1 MRFAAA
7 VRATRRPGAGPLDLP
22 AGNGIDHLELGP
34 PSRERKQ
41 SMRYFLP
48 LTLWMLT
55 LSAAFSLVDAA
66 DSPNA
71 KPPAN
76 ASPLELKTWKAL
88 QQPISLTMEEMPLSE
103 VLREIS
109 RQSGINLFLDS
120 LGLQEVGL
128 TPKTPVTIEVKG
140 IKSKSVLNLL
150 LEPMDLAYIIRD
162 EVVVITSRTRS
173 LGKPYVVSYPVAD
186 LAVPVPLAG
195 PVPADETEPVPNT
208 PAIDFESLIDLIQ
221 STVDP
226 ESWETVGGN
235 GSIQPHAASQS
246 LVIRQTSQ
254 THQRIEDLFTE
265 LRRQQDFQISLEM
278 HFLENVPEDFWE
290 QIGLDLD
297 KQKTARQ
304 QPQNNGPLEG
314 IILTDKEVALLL
326 NEAQN
331 NARTNLIQ
339 APQVTLLNAQT
350 AGVTNYTAG
359 GKQHPLQ
366 HPCYIQ
372 PVISTDRLDIR
383 LNLRISNPELS
394 AAAMWTCVNTVPD
407 RQTILIEIAQQKTEI
422 PVTVKTADTGE
433 LVYKYT
439 SVEQTRSFLFIRP
452 KIIVQDEEEKAL
464 FSGP

>member
-1 MRFAAA
+1 
-7 VRATRRPGAGPLDLP
+7 
-22 AGNGIDHLELGP
+22 
-34 PSRERKQ
+34 
-41 SMRYFLP
+41 MRYFLP

-55 LSAAFSLVDAA
+55 LAAAA
-66 DSPNA
+66 DSSNA

-76 ASPLELKTWKAL
+76 AAPHEFVTWKAL

-103 VLREIS
+103 VLRAIS
-109 RQSGINLFLDS
+109 RRSGINIFLDS

-140 IKSKSVLNLL
+140 IKAKSTLNLL
-150 LEPMDLAYIIRD
+150 LEPLDLAYIIRD

-195 PVPADETEPVPNT
+195 PVPADETASAANT
-208 PAIDFESLIDLIQ
+208 PAIDFESFIDLIQ

-226 ESWETVGGN
+226 DSWETVGGN
-235 GSIQPHAASQS
+235 GSIRPHAASQC

-290 QIGLDLD
+290 QISLDLD
-297 KQKTARQ
+297 LELNKQKTARQ
-304 QPQNNGPLEG
+304 QPQNNGPLGG

-331 NARTNLIQ
+331 NARANLIQ
-339 APQVTLLNAQT
+339 TPQVTLLNAQT
-350 AGVTNYTAG
+350 AAVTNYTAG
-359 GKQHPLQ
+359 GKQHSLE

-372 PVISTDRLDIR
+372 PVISADRREVR
-383 LNLRISNPELS
+383 LNLRISNPES
-394 AAAMWTCVNTVPD
+394 SGAVMWTCVNTVPD
-407 RQTILIEIAQQKTEI
+407 RQTILIELVQQKANQTGV
-422 PVTVKTADTGE
+422 PVTDKKADTK
-433 LVYKYT
+433 VFKNI
-439 SVEQTRSFLFIRP
+439 SVEQTRSFVLIRP
-452 KIIVQDEEEKAL
+452 KIIVQEEEEKAL
-464 FSGP
+464 FSGPEK

>member
-1 MRFAAA
+1 
-7 VRATRRPGAGPLDLP
+7 
-22 AGNGIDHLELGP
+22 
-34 PSRERKQ
+34 
-41 SMRYFLP
+41 MRYFLP

-208 PAIDFESLIDLIQ
+208 PAIDFE
-221 STVDP
+221 
-226 ESWETVGGN
+226 
-235 GSIQPHAASQS
+235 
-246 LVIRQTSQ
+246 
-254 THQRIEDLFTE
+254 
-265 LRRQQDFQISLEM
+265 
-278 HFLENVPEDFWE
+278 
-290 QIGLDLD
+290 
-297 KQKTARQ
+297 
-304 QPQNNGPLEG
+304 
-314 IILTDKEVALLL
+314 
-326 NEAQN
+326 
-331 NARTNLIQ
+331 
-339 APQVTLLNAQT
+339 
-350 AGVTNYTAG
+350 
-359 GKQHPLQ
+359 
-366 HPCYIQ
+366 
-372 PVISTDRLDIR
+372 
-383 LNLRISNPELS
+383 
-394 AAAMWTCVNTVPD
+394 
-407 RQTILIEIAQQKTEI
+407 
-422 PVTVKTADTGE
+422 
-433 LVYKYT
+433 
-439 SVEQTRSFLFIRP
+439 
-452 KIIVQDEEEKAL
+452 
-464 FSGP
+464 

>member
-1 MRFAAA
+1 MR
-7 VRATRRPGAGPLDLP
+7 
-22 AGNGIDHLELGP
+22 H
-34 PSRERKQ
+34 
-41 SMRYFLP
+41 YLP
-48 LTLWMLT
+48 LTFLMLT
-55 LSAAFSLVDAA
+55 LAAAFSLVDAA
-66 DSPNA
+66 DSSNA
-71 KPPAN
+71 KPPAH

-109 RQSGINLFLDS
+109 RRSDINLFLDS

-150 LEPMDLAYIIRD
+150 LEPLDLAYVMRD

-186 LAVPVPLAG
+186 LAVPIPLAG
-195 PVPADETEPVPNT
+195 PVPADETASAAKT

-226 ESWETVGGN
+226 DSWETVGGN

-246 LVIRQTSQ
+246 LVIRQTSK

-297 KQKTARQ
+297 LDKQKTARP
-304 QPQNNGPLEG
+304 QPQNNGPLGG

-372 PVISTDRLDIR
+372 PVISPDRREVR
-383 LNLRISNPELS
+383 LKLRISNPESS
-394 AAAMWTCVNTVPD
+394 AAAMWTCVNTVSD
-407 RQTILIEIAQQKTEI
+407 RQTILIEIAQQKTKI
-422 PVTVKTADTGE
+422 PVIVKTADTGE

-439 SVEQTRSFLFIRP
+439 SVEQTRSFLLIRP
-452 KIIVQDEEEKAL
+452 KIIVQEEEEKAL
-464 FSGP
+464 FSGPQK

>member
-1 MRFAAA
+1 MR
-7 VRATRRPGAGPLDLP
+7 
-22 AGNGIDHLELGP
+22 H
-34 PSRERKQ
+34 
-41 SMRYFLP
+41 FLP

-66 DSPNA
+66 DSSNA

-76 ASPLELKTWKAL
+76 TSPLELKTWKAL

-109 RQSGINLFLDS
+109 RRSGINLFLDS
-120 LGLQEVGL
+120 FGLEEVGL
-128 TPKTPVTIEVKG
+128 TPRTPVTIEVKG

-150 LEPMDLAYIIRD
+150 LEPLDLAYVMRD

-173 LGKPYVVSYPVAD
+173 LGKPYVASYPVAD
-186 LAVPVPLAG
+186 LAVPIPLAG
-195 PVPADETEPVPNT
+195 PVPADETASAANT

-226 ESWETVGGN
+226 DSWETVGGN
-235 GSIQPHAASQS
+235 GSIRPHAASQS

-254 THQRIEDLFTE
+254 THQRIEDLLTR
-265 LRRQQDFQISLEM
+265 LRRLQDCQVSLEM

-290 QIGLDLD
+290 QIGLDFDLD
-297 KQKTARQ
+297 KQKTARP
-304 QPQNNGPLEG
+304 QPQNNGPLGG

-326 NEAQN
+326 NEAQSK
-331 NARTNLIQ
+331 ARTNLIQ

-350 AGVTNYTAG
+350 AGVTNYTTG

-372 PVISTDRLDIR
+372 PVISADRRDVR
-383 LNLRISNPELS
+383 LNLRVSNPQSS

-407 RQTILIEIAQQKTEI
+407 HQTILIELVQQKANQTGV
-422 PVTVKTADTGE
+422 PVTDKKTDAK
-433 LVYKYT
+433 VFKNT
-439 SVEQTRSFLFIRP
+439 SAEQTRSFLLIRP
-452 KIIVQDEEEKAL
+452 KIIVQEEEEKAL
-464 FSGP
+464 FSGPQK

>member
-1 MRFAAA
+1 MR
-7 VRATRRPGAGPLDLP
+7 
-22 AGNGIDHLELGP
+22 H
-34 PSRERKQ
+34 
-41 SMRYFLP
+41 YLP
-48 LTLWMLT
+48 LTFLMLT
-55 LSAAFSLVDAA
+55 LAATLSLAGAA
-66 DSPNA
+66 DSSNA
-71 KPPAN
+71 KPPAH
-76 ASPLELKTWKAL
+76 ASPRELETWKAL
-88 QQPISLTMEEMPLSE
+88 QQPIALTMEEMPLSE

-109 RQSGINLFLDS
+109 RRSGINLFLDS
-120 LGLQEVGL
+120 FGLEEVGL
-128 TPKTPVTIEVKG
+128 TPRTPVTIEVKG

-150 LEPMDLAYIIRD
+150 LEPMDLAYVMRD

-173 LGKPYVVSYPVAD
+173 LGKPYVASYPVAD

-195 PVPADETEPVPNT
+195 PVPADETASAANT

-226 ESWETVGGN
+226 DSWETVGGN

-246 LVIRQTSQ
+246 LVIRQTSK

-297 KQKTARQ
+297 LDLDKQKTARP

-326 NEAQN
+326 NDAQN

-372 PVISTDRLDIR
+372 PVISADRREVR
-383 LNLRISNPELS
+383 LNLRISNPESS

-407 RQTILIEIAQQKTEI
+407 RQTIIIEIAQQKTKI
-422 PVTVKTADTGE
+422 PVTVKAADTGE

-439 SVEQTRSFLFIRP
+439 SVEQTRSFLLIRP
-452 KIIVQDEEEKAL
+452 KIIVQEEEEKVL
-464 FSGP
+464 FSGPQK

>member
-1 MRFAAA
+1 MR
-7 VRATRRPGAGPLDLP
+7 
-22 AGNGIDHLELGP
+22 H
-34 PSRERKQ
+34 
-41 SMRYFLP
+41 YLP
-48 LTLWMLT
+48 LTFLMLT
-55 LSAAFSLVDAA
+55 LAATLSLAGAA
-66 DSPNA
+66 DSSNA
-71 KPPAN
+71 KPPAH
-76 ASPLELKTWKAL
+76 ASPRELETWKAL
-88 QQPISLTMEEMPLSE
+88 QQPIALTMEEMPLSE

-109 RQSGINLFLDS
+109 RRSGINLFLDS
-120 LGLQEVGL
+120 FGLEEVGL
-128 TPKTPVTIEVKG
+128 TPRTPVTIEVKG

-150 LEPMDLAYIIRD
+150 LEPMDLAYVMRD

-173 LGKPYVVSYPVAD
+173 LGKPYVASYPVAD

-195 PVPADETEPVPNT
+195 PVPADETASAANT

-226 ESWETVGGN
+226 DSWETVGGN

-246 LVIRQTSQ
+246 LVIRQTSK

-297 KQKTARQ
+297 LDLDKQKTARP

-372 PVISTDRLDIR
+372 PVISADRREVR
-383 LNLRISNPELS
+383 LNLRISNPESS

-407 RQTILIEIAQQKTEI
+407 RQTIIIEIAQQKTKI
-422 PVTVKTADTGE
+422 PVTVKAADTGE

-439 SVEQTRSFLFIRP
+439 SVEQTRSFLLIRP
-452 KIIVQDEEEKAL
+452 KIIVQEEEEKVL
-464 FSGP
+464 FSGPQK

>member
-1 MRFAAA
+1 
-7 VRATRRPGAGPLDLP
+7 
-22 AGNGIDHLELGP
+22 
-34 PSRERKQ
+34 
-41 SMRYFLP
+41 MRYFLP

-55 LSAAFSLVDAA
+55 LSAAFSPVDAA
-66 DSPNA
+66 DSSNA
-71 KPPAN
+71 KPPAH

-88 QQPISLTMEEMPLSE
+88 QQPIALTMEEMPLSE

-109 RQSGINLFLDS
+109 RRSGINLFLDS
-120 LGLQEVGL
+120 FGLEEVGL

-297 KQKTARQ
+297 KQKTTRP

-359 GKQHPLQ
+359 GKQHPLK

-372 PVISTDRLDIR
+372 PVISADRRDVR
-383 LNLRISNPELS
+383 LNLRVSNPQSS

-422 PVTVKTADTGE
+422 PVTVKTADSGE

-439 SVEQTRSFLFIRP
+439 SLEQTRSFLFIRP